1 MTTTELYA
9 VYRRAY
15 ADFDWTHALDW
26 HASGAGPYRVVQAV
40 IEFAVHDAANGTPL
54 RSREQFER
62 CLRHGSAALGPLG
75 FRRDAA

>member
-9 VYRRAY
+9 VYCQAY
-15 ADFDWTHALDW
+15 ESFDWNLRGDW
-26 HASGAGPYRVVQAV
+26 HVSPGPYRVVEAV
-40 IEFAVHDAANGTPL
+40 VEFAVHDAANGTPR

-62 CLRHGSAALGPLG
+62 CLRHGREALGPLG